1 MRGTA
6 PVSNGAVVVDE
17 AAGDFVDVSFNFTS
31 TGEYGTGSTFW
42 VMQHI
47 TSSNPPPAETEAYP
61 WVQVTPTPSDNSSSS
76 FIFKQPR
83 GERRVYYS
91 RRFNEGGTAVVYGTP
106 TPVSENV
113 PLSPVLSTV
122 TESTSG
128 SNTIHT
134 VNLSNLSTLNSNTY
148 TTAVYYRQTTNSS
161 IPAYTDSDNDG
172 NPPTGWVTGNQF
184 TFNTSSNTGTTFY
197 YWALGWATTPGPDGA
212 VISGYLKRTVGVT
225 PGFGVFSQTPNGTY
239 SIDSDSGTSANNGP
253 RALVV
258 TTTGFTNE
266 VDQSIPTDVW
276 QNSDLLWGRP
286 PASAAFGYVF
296 ARFGEYDSQNQETV
310 LLSSPKIGNSAQYVI
325 QRLTGDLDVGN
336 MNTTNGS
343 QFGLNITNSQN
354 VEIFDSRKIVK
365 GMEVKQGSP
374 KFTFPGG
381 SFVPVNNVNY
391 YYSPLGTTTSNLIYT
406 APDDDAFERTYVT
419 LTGGSYT
426 RTTVDNSAANNVQI
440 GAYYFEKTSKKIYF
454 HSRAWFLNQGRIIRI
469 PIQNYVEILIG
480 ELLI

>member
-1 MRGTA
+1 MSGTA

-47 TSSNPPPAETEAYP
+47 TSSNPPPTETEAYP

-134 VNLSNLSTLNSNTY
+134 VNLSNLSTLTSNTY
-148 TTAVYYRQTTNSS
+148 TTAVYYRQTTSTS

-172 NPPTGWVTGNQF
+172 NPPTGWVTDNQF
-184 TFNTSSNTGTTFY
+184 TFDTSSNTGTTFY

-225 PGFGVFSQTPNGTY
+225 PGFGVFAQTPNGTY
-239 SIDSDSGTSANNGP
+239 SIDSDSGISANNGP

-258 TTTGFTNE
+258 TTTGSTSSADE
-266 VDQSIPTDVW
+266 SIPTSVW

-286 PASAAFGYVF
+286 PSGNDGYVF
-296 ARFGEYDSQNQETV
+296 AKYGEYVSGTSTIF
-310 LLSSPKIGNSAQYVI
+310 SSPKIGNSAQYVI
-325 QRLTGDLDVGN
+325 QRLTGDLNVAT
-336 MNTTNGS
+336 MTTTNGS

-365 GMEVKQGSP
+365 GMEIKQGSS
-374 KFTFPGG
+374 KNTFPGG

-406 APDDDAFERTYVT
+406 APSDDAFERTYVT
-419 LTGGSYT
+419 LTGGFYT
-426 RTTVDNSAANNVQI
+426 RTTVDNSLDDNVQI
-440 GAYYFEKTSKKIYF
+440 GAYYFEKSSRKIYF
-454 HSRAWFLNQGRIIRI
+454 HSRVWFYLANIGRFLKI

-480 ELLI
+480 ELLT